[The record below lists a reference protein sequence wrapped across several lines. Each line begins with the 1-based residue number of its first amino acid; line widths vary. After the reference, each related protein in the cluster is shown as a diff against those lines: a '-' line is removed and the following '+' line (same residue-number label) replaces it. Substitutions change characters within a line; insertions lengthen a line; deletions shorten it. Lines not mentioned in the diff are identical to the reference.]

1 MFGPT
6 LLSMTAPP
14 NPPQPLLSLK
24 ANHLRPADETDG
36 FGKVLAWN
44 PVQLAT
50 GGFGHLADGGRLLI
64 WPNGVSFEPHS
75 MNLPGGQWWAPA
87 EMIRAVRT
95 YSQRLS
101 KGLEL
106 ELQDGSTRR
115 FVVGDRERAG
125 DPAGAGPADR
135 LKRTAPEPAAPAHLM
150 RRIQCW

>member
-50 GGFGHLADGGRLLI
+50 GGFGHLADGGHLLV

-87 EMIRAVRT
+87 ETIRVVRT
-95 YSQRLS
+95 FSQQAL
-101 KGLEL
+101 KGLEI
-106 ELQDGSTRR
+106 ELQDGATRR
-115 FVVGDRERAG
+115 FVVGDRENVLETLRALG
-125 DPAGAGPADR
+125 LPTG
-135 LKRTAPEPAAPAHLM
+135 
-150 RRIQCW
+150 